1 MDADHPLI
9 AELRF
14 VAKIHL
20 DIIFK
25 PMVLPAPGG
34 FAFDFLSKWTYNI
47 PSLTVKARRLPLI
60 QAFYGLFDCAK
71 CSYILLLFCLGC
83 PNDFPHINI

>member
-14 VAKIHL
+14 VAKIYL

-47 PSLTVKARRLPLI
+47 LNKGAGREPLSPRP
-60 QAFYGLFDCAK
+60 GDKL
-71 CSYILLLFCLGC
+71 
-83 PNDFPHINI
+83 